1 MTSSHRIRKLP
12 KALTGTSTRMKTLP
26 IADITSL
33 EYHKC
38 KPQAFVSHN
47 YM

>member
-1 MTSSHRIRKLP
+1 MSSSHRVRKIP

-26 IADITSL
+26 IAEITSL

-38 KPQAFVSHN
+38 KPQSFVSDN
-47 YM
+47 